1 MRSVPGWGVFTSAAA
16 PVLLIG
22 GWTLAARLQPGHFD
36 SVTDTI
42 SDLAAIDAPHRWVM
56 SAALIGVGA
65 AHIGTA
71 LALRPAAPAGRW
83 LLATGGVA
91 TVLVAANPLPAG
103 GGPAPEHAIAAGV
116 AFVALAAWP
125 TLSWRRDHSHNAHD
139 SRKVA
144 ETREPV
150 KTTGNRENTGNRE
163 PEDFPIPF
171 RPTVALAAGGA
182 LLGGLGWFFAEFLQD
197 GDRVG
202 LSERVAAGS
211 QALWPL
217 AAVLLTRRTRH
228 IRRAEHTR

>member
-1 MRSVPGWGVFTSAAA
+1 MRPVPGSGVFTSAAA

-36 SVTDTI
+36 SIKDTI
-42 SDLAAIDAPHRWVM
+42 SDLAAVGTPHRWVM

-65 AHIGTA
+65 AHVGTA
-71 LALRPAAPAGRW
+71 FALRPAAPAGRW

-91 TVLVAANPLPAG
+91 TALVAANPLPG
-103 GGPAPEHAIAAGV
+103 DGGPAPEHAIAAGV

-125 TLSWRRDHSHNAHD
+125 TLSWRRNPADDARD
-139 SRKVA
+139 A
-144 ETREPV
+144 ETLPL
-150 KTTGNRENTGNRE
+150 
-163 PEDFPIPF
+163 PF
-171 RPTVALAAGGA
+171 RPVVALAAGSA
-182 LLGGLGWFFAEFLQD
+182 LLGCLGWFFAELLRD

-228 IRRAEHTR
+228 ILPTEFPR